1 MTAALYARVST
12 RDKGQTIENQLRELR
27 AFAERLGYHIYQEYC
42 DQESGG
48 TAERPHFQRLFL
60 DAHQRRFDVVLFWS
74 LDRFSREGVT
84 ETLNHLQRI
93 TAAGVQFK
101 SFTEQYLDSTGMF
114 REAIIGF
121 LAAIAKQERVRFSE
135 RIKAGQ
141 ARSSKAPGRPALADE
156 VVVEL
161 RRLRGQG
168 LSFKKI
174 QALTGVPVAT
184 MHKYLV
190 EVPTQLI
197 NKRPPNPVF

>member
-1 MTAALYARVST
+1 MTTALYARVST
-12 RDKGQTIENQLRELR
+12 RDKGQTTENQMRELR
-27 AFAERLGYHIYQEYC
+27 AFAERLGYPIYKEYC

-48 TAERPHFQRLFL
+48 TAERPQFQQLFL

-74 LDRFSREGVT
+74 LDRFSREGVG
-84 ETLNHLQRI
+84 ETLNHLQRLA
-93 TAAGVQFK
+93 TAGVQFK

-141 ARSSKAPGRPALADE
+141 ARSSKAPGRPALAEE
-156 VVVEL
+156 VVAEL
-161 RRLRGQG
+161 RRLRKEG

-174 QALTGVPVAT
+174 QVATGVPVAT
-184 MHKYLV
+184 MHKYLA
-190 EVPTQLI
+190 EA
-197 NKRPPNPVF
+197 